1 MDIKDILSVGLTA
14 EDFDIC
20 IEGLDALPEKGMAQE
35 LMLSMVQGI
44 AAPAGRLEEVKRLAM
59 SRMRDVEKRAAARKD
74 DLTLLKSKLIL
85 LKRLLSGKDAIEVAN
100 NILKETERR
109 AAND

>member
-44 AAPAGRLEEVKRLAM
+44 AAPASRLEEVKRLAM
-59 SRMRDVEKRAAARKD
+59 FRMRDVEKRAAARKD

-100 NILKETERR
+100 NILKEREGR